1 MKMKSV
7 ASACGTIVAPIV
19 ALVALV
25 CSGATALCR
34 EPAMPSK
41 SSLINEAAS
50 AGTSLSQIE
59 SAVIAKTNAARARSG
74 LPPLAADSQLMSGA
88 RTHARW
94 MAQNRNL
101 SHGSG
106 VAENIGMGQ
115 TSASEAVTS
124 WMQSSGHRAN
134 ILDGG
139 HTRIGVAMAHSA
151 NGTAYWCQQF
161 R

>member
-7 ASACGTIVAPIV
+7 ASACGTIV

-34 EPAMPSK
+34 EPAMTGSVSGTG
-41 SSLINEAAS
+41 SS
-50 AGTSLSQIE
+50 GTSLSQVE

-74 LPPLAADSQLMSGA
+74 LPPLAADGQLMSGA

-101 SHGSG
+101 SHGAG

-139 HTRIGVAMAHSA
+139 HTRIGVAMAHSP

>member
-1 MKMKSV
+1 MQIQSV
-7 ASACGTIVAPIV
+7 ATRYGRIVAMV
-19 ALVALV
+19 AMSFSA
-25 CSGATALCR
+25 ATALCR
-34 EPAMPSK
+34 EPAMNGTISGP
-41 SSLINEAAS
+41 AS
-50 AGTSLSQIE
+50 AGTSLSQVE
-59 SAVIAKTNAARARSG
+59 SAVIGRTNAARARSG
-74 LPPLAADSQLMSGA
+74 LPPLAADGQLMSGA

-101 SHGSG
+101 SHGNG

-139 HTRIGVAMAHSA
+139 HTRIGVAMAHSPD
-151 NGTAYWCQQF
+151 GTAYWCQQF

>member
-1 MKMKSV
+1 MKMNSV
-7 ASACGTIVAPIV
+7 SSACGTIVAPIV
-19 ALVALV
+19 TLVAIAW
-25 CSGATALCR
+25 SNATALCR
-34 EPAMPSK
+34 EPAMASK
-41 SSLINEAAS
+41 NAMVNDAAS
-50 AGTSLSQIE
+50 AGTSLSQVE

-74 LPPLAADSQLMSGA
+74 LPPLAADGQLMSGA

-134 ILDGG
+134 ILSGG
-139 HTRIGVAMAHSA
+139 YTRIGVAMAHSP